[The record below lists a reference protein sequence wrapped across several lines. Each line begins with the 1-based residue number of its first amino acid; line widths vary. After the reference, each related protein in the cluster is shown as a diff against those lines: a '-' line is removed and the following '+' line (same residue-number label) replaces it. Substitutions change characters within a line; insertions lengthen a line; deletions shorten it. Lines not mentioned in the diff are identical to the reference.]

1 MTRTIR
7 LATVLA
13 SAAASVLFANVASA
27 GAAAETIGQT
37 GTVAGSCGPDAAYVQ
52 KTLASGPSY
61 SPRTPGVI
69 TSWSVAGDQDPNQT
83 IVLMV
88 LRQDGATKFTSVGN
102 DVVRTLTPN
111 VLNTF
116 TGLHLPIEA
125 NQRLAVYLPPGSN
138 ASCVFETANPGDTE
152 GFSAPYWVGLPPPP
166 PFGLPPVGVPFD
178 YAATDPGFRIN
189 AQAVVDRTGK
199 RDAAIKKCKK
209 TYKKNQNKKKFKKCK
224 KKAKKLPG

>member
-13 SAAASVLFANVASA
+13 SAVASVLFANVASA
-27 GAAAETIGQT
+27 GATTETIGQT
-37 GTVAGSCGPDAAYVQ
+37 GTVAGTCGPDEAYVQ

-61 SPRTPGVI
+61 SPSAPGVI
-69 TSWSVAGDQDPNQT
+69 TSWSAAGDQDPNQT

-111 VLNTF
+111 VLTTF
-116 TGLHLPIEA
+116 TGLHLPIEP

-138 ASCVFETANPGDTE
+138 ASCVFETANPRDTD

-166 PFGLPPVGVPFD
+166 PIGLPPVGVPFD

-199 RDAAIKKCKK
+199 RDAAIKRCKK
-209 TYKKNQNKKKFKKCK
+209 KKRKHSAESAKKKCK
-224 KKAKKLPG
+224 KKRK